1 MDFVAIIALVT
12 DQHPRAE
19 RAHRG
24 EIFHRETNGLRC
36 CGEATIAKPL
46 PLTTPTL
53 GGEQFGRRAVVK
65 RHGRQSSGAVRRSPN
80 AIQLAFFDD
89 PLVRFIGIF
98 NPVLVVIAFGWQEMR
113 DLINAVGTA
122 TTEGSG
128 RKADRLTDFEFVL
141 VHRTL
146 HHVQRDCAPP
156 LGWNRATLIVGFTRN
171 TTTTKLP
178 RWAISKACISWFV
191 SLRVLAKRCARSGPI
206 H

>member
-80 AIQLAFFDD
+80 AIQLAFFDG
-89 PLVRFIGIF
+89 PLVRFTGIF
-98 NPVLVVIAFGWQEMR
+98 DPVLVVIAFGWQELR
-113 DLINAVGTA
+113 NLINAVGTA
-122 TTEGSG
+122 ATEGSG

-141 VHRTL
+141 VHRA
-146 HHVQRDCAPP
+146 RDCIPHLCGGIGRLQLWAS
-156 LGWNRATLIVGFTRN
+156 RQTL
-171 TTTTKLP
+171 LP
-178 RWAISKACISWFV
+178 RNCLVAVSHLPRDYLCIGSINNGG
-191 SLRVLAKRCARSGPI
+191 RDGIKT
-206 H
+206 